1 MVTSVTSTSS
11 TSSTS
16 SASSTSASSS
26 TASAAAAKASIV
38 NKLGTGSGIDT
49 QSLAQSLVDAERA
62 PKAQSINNNIDK
74 NNKTVAGL
82 SAVQYALSNLQ
93 TAFNDLKDVSD
104 FASLTAVNSQPS
116 AFTATASTSATPASH
131 SVLVSALASP
141 QRNTGT
147 TAFASSTSAIN
158 GGLGMV
164 LTLGGAAF
172 SGGSTI
178 SVAAGSDTPS
188 GIVDAINAAGNGLSA
203 QLVNTGDAVSPY
215 KVVVTG
221 QSGTSNAFTI
231 SSNSPGINFNTVLQ
245 TAGNAS
251 LTIDGIPISRSTNSI
266 SDAITGVTLNLLS
279 TTASS
284 AKLDLNNDISAAK
297 TRVTALVTAYNDAI
311 GFLDAVTDPKST
323 LPTYGGTLVGNSSV
337 SGIRSQIRAMVT
349 GTSSTSSGTITAL
362 RDIGVE
368 IDKTGK
374 LTLAN
379 STKLDLAL
387 MFNLSDTTKMLTGNK
402 EQQAS
407 YDTSNAGLAGDASRN
422 LTNMLSKTGTI
433 SVESANATTRISKYQ
448 DDLTALD
455 DRMSR
460 LLARYTK
467 QFAAM
472 DSFVGQTKSTQTGLT
487 STFAGMMATYT
498 NK

>member
-1 MVTSVTSTSS
+1 MVSAVTSTSS
-11 TSSTS
+11 TT
-16 SASSTSASSS
+16 SASSTSSSTSTSASSA
-26 TASAAAAKASIV
+26 TAAKASVI

-49 QSLAQSLVDAERA
+49 TSLAKSLVDAERA
-62 PKAQSINNNIDK
+62 PKAQSINSNIDK
-74 NNKTVAGL
+74 NKNTVAGL

-93 TAFNDLKDVSD
+93 AAFDNLKDLSD
-104 FASLTAVNSQPS
+104 FASLTVVNSQPS
-116 AFTATASTSATPASH
+116 AFTATASTEASPTSH
-131 SVLVSALASP
+131 TVLINALASP

-147 TAFASSTSAIN
+147 TSFASSTTSIN
-158 GGLGMV
+158 GGGAIF

-172 SGGSTI
+172 PTGATI

-188 GIVDAINAAGNGLSA
+188 GIVGAINAAGNGLSA

-231 SSNSPGINFNTVLQ
+231 SSNSPSINFNTVLQ
-245 TAGNAS
+245 RADNAS

-279 TTASS
+279 TNASS
-284 AKLDLNNDISAAK
+284 ARLDLNSDISAAK
-297 TRVTALVTAYNDAI
+297 TQIKALVSAYNDAV
-311 GFLDAVTDPKST
+311 GFLDAVADPKST

-349 GTSSTSSGTITAL
+349 GTSSTASGTITAL
-362 RDIGVE
+362 RDVGVE
-368 IDKTGK
+368 IDKAGK

-387 MFNLSDTTKMLTGNK
+387 MFNLSDTVKMFSGNK

-407 YDTSNAGLAGDASRN
+407 YDTSKAGLAGDASIN
-422 LTNMLSKTGTI
+422 LTTILSKTGTI
-433 SVESANATTRISKYQ
+433 SVESANASTRISKYQ
-448 DDLTALD
+448 NDLTALD

-460 LLARYTK
+460 LLTRYTK